1 MNRDDI
7 LRNIPKPSNRDV
19 IVYDISLKDL
29 IDEDV
34 IQSYNKLYPVFIEKR
49 KKYMELKERLAEYK
63 NTLSSIYLF
72 KPNWTEADYLQSLQN
87 DKRTYATLYKEIKKK
102 ETNIETLKRK
112 VEGLDEKIKI
122 QIAKEEKAVED
133 KKKMMGDEI
142 ERDKEKLFNYKA
154 YLDGFKIT
162 LKNIN
167 EQIAENEEQFK
178 LLSKMQEDAES
189 GKCHCEFC
197 GKTIGSTGEN
207 SIFFNKMIKNF
218 EKNKQTLEKLLQRKT
233 NISTNIEYYQK
244 EINDLTVIVNN
255 KIQFRKNVP
264 YFYHKKTTEVLKL
277 EALRNESLNEIEELT
292 KEIKSNPQV
301 KSKQYEELKENI
313 KKYELSLDNLNK
325 IKLLKQQNAEDI
337 DEFNEIKIE
346 IVDMLDKMKKY
357 TTFISYYFK
366 IIEQKAA
373 DFCGKEF
380 KFSFFK
386 IDDYKFY
393 PILVI
398 YYNDIEYSELPKTE
412 KDKADEILLKKF
424 PINF

>member
-133 KKKMMGDEI
+133 KKKTMGDEI

-197 GKTIGSTGEN
+197 GKAIDSTGEN

-244 EINDLTVIVNN
+244 EINDLTAIVNN

-277 EALRNESLNEIEELT
+277 EALRNESLNEIEKLT
-292 KEIKSNPQV
+292 KEVKSNPQV